1 MTCHNCLIEMKKFGK
16 YGRKRIQ
23 RYRCNKCNRT
33 FSEPQEKPLGKM
45 RIEEETAIQIIHHLV
60 ESTGIRATSRIVGA
74 DQKTVLRLLALA
86 GERCARLL
94 DAKMRDIRPRQLAV
108 DELWTFCFKKDRR
121 IFPHEDD
128 TEIGSQFIYVSF
140 DRDSKL
146 VINHLVGKRSGE
158 NTHRFLMDLSERV
171 RGRFQLTSD
180 GFRGYLPA
188 VEEAFGCS
196 VDYAQLVKYYEGGA
210 EEKEGYIPSKFV
222 RSVPSVINGD
232 PDPRMI
238 STSHVE
244 RNNLSMRNFMRRL
257 TRLSLGFSKKLE
269 NLKHAAA
276 LYFAWYNFCRIHG
289 SLRITPAMAAGLT
302 DHVWEIGEIVAPP

>member
-1 MTCHNCLIEMKKFGK
+1 MKKFGK

-33 FSEPQEKPLGKM
+33 FSEPQEKNLGKM
-45 RIEEETAIQIIHHLV
+45 RIKEETAIQIIHHLV

-94 DAKMRDIRPRQLAV
+94 DSKLRDIRPRQLAV
-108 DELWTFCFKKDRR
+108 DELWTFCFKKDKN
-121 IFPHEDD
+121 ISPIEDS
-128 TEIGSQFIYVSF
+128 TEIGSQFVYVSF
-140 DRDSKL
+140 DRDTKL
-146 VINHLVGKRSGE
+146 VINHLIGKRNGE
-158 NTHRFLMDLSERV
+158 STNRFLMDLSERV

-180 GFRGYLPA
+180 GYRPYLSA

-196 VDYAQLVKYYEGGA
+196 VDFAQLVKYYEGGA

-222 RSVPSVINGD
+222 RAVPSVINGD
-232 PDPRMI
+232 PDPKMI

-269 NLKHAAA
+269 NLKHAVA

-289 SLRITPAMAAGLT
+289 SLRITPAMAAGIT
-302 DHVWEIGEIVAPP
+302 DRIWSLEDLILQNF